1 MSMDINLIPPEKL
14 AEGSKV
20 KLNVCEHEVDM
31 YWKVAIEVLEVIA
44 ENNRKGEPTVH
55 NLITF

>member
-1 MSMDINLIPPEKL
+1 MENINLIPPSEVGK
-14 AEGSKV
+14 GSKI

-44 ENNRKGEPTVH
+44 ENNKRASRR
-55 NLITF
+55 L